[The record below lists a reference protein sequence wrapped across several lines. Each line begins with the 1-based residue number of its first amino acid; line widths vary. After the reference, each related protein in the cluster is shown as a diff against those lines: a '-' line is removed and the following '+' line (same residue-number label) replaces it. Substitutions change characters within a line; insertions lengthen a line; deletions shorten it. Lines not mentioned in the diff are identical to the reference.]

1 MCPLPGGAFLVSFC
15 LQHRPGGD
23 EDNSEG
29 RKEKA
34 LFDKH
39 DEMVICDLQFKCWY
53 LNP

>member
-29 RKEKA
+29 RKEKT

-39 DEMVICDLQFKCWY
+39 DEMADLW
-53 LNP
+53 PSSAGI